1 MFKPMKKWMLLL
13 LLVPLA
19 AHAEIYRSVDSAGNV
34 VYSDQPRPGSK
45 PVKLPGIS
53 TYKPSAATR
62 AAEKAKAPAPP
73 GATSSHQVTITNPA
87 DQATIRDNAGNVP
100 VQVQVQPPL
109 DAAAGQRL
117 SVSVDGSSD
126 VYTATSNSFQ
136 LQNINRGT
144 HTVTVWVVGPNDE
157 PLGPKATTTF
167 FMHHTTLKQS
177 QKAAQATGHTPEP
190 TPPPTS
196 GGSQNYQPRPSSS
209 PYRPPAGFTP
219 H

>member
-53 TYKPSAATR
+53 TYKPSAATQ
-62 AAEKAKAPAPP
+62 AAEKAKAPAATP
-73 GATSSHQVTITNPA
+73 GANVTYEVTITNPA

-100 VQVQVQPPL
+100 VRVQVTPPL

-126 VYTATSNSFQ
+126 VYTATSDSFQ
-136 LQNINRGT
+136 LQNIVRGT
-144 HTVTVWVVGPNDE
+144 HTVAVWVVGPNDE
-157 PLGPKATTTF
+157 PLGPKASVTF

-177 QKAAQATGHTPEP
+177 RKAAEAAGRNPEQR
-190 TPPPTS
+190 PPS
-196 GGSQNYQPRPSSS
+196 AGGGQNYRPRSNPS